1 VNTNEVPSQE
11 DRKNDEMNELTQ
23 RNSGRG
29 RKTPEISWT
38 FTPRIDPGQYPAISR
53 SATVYRDRQFKR
65 WVCAVQ
71 FDILDSSLIN
81 ILARLTWY
89 INLGT
94 GDKPHAGRRGNF
106 WAAWVR
112 ANGGPPKR
120 NDRLSPRV
128 FERRHAVVRVN
139 DTGKN
144 HRQDK
149 VGAEESYSVVR
160 EVVEWPTGVPLRR
173 NTNHAHS
180 SFVVSNDHSN
190 QPIKAGLGEVLP
202 AEAVS
207 TPACQ

>member
-1 VNTNEVPSQE
+1 
-11 DRKNDEMNELTQ
+11 MNESMQ
-23 RNSGRG
+23 NKRGRE

-71 FDILDSSLIN
+71 FDVLDISLIN
-81 ILARLTWY
+81 VLGRLTWY

-106 WAAWVR
+106 WTAWVR

-128 FERRHAVVRVN
+128 FE
-139 DTGKN
+139 
-144 HRQDK
+144 HRQAMVTVEDTCK
-149 VGAEESYSVVR
+149 THRQNIISADESYSVVR
-160 EVVEWPTGVPLRR
+160 DVAGWQTGRQSR
-173 NTNHAHS
+173 
-180 SFVVSNDHSN
+180 
-190 QPIKAGLGEVLP
+190 
-202 AEAVS
+202 
-207 TPACQ
+207 